1 MRLIAITL
9 IITALQGCG
18 TAGSTKLNIQL
29 AQSTVFDFQDQ
40 RPEDQRI
47 STKFHGSSGEI
58 TQLGDDAVS
67 PSGPDLVKTWL
78 SNKLSSRLVRKKIV
92 LQEFSIRILDPKV
105 VINEQSMDHAVAS
118 TPTADPI
125 SPLLARWFIIG
136 IEGARSEKMVSVQI
150 AGKIGE
156 QEFTGGGRESFKGRV
171 TESNINSVIIQALDA
186 AISDITRLLTVH
198 DLSSELGAQPNPK

>member
-1 MRLIAITL
+1 MGKSHSL
-9 IITALQGCG
+9 C
-18 TAGSTKLNIQL
+18 
-29 AQSTVFDFQDQ
+29 
-40 RPEDQRI
+40 
-47 STKFHGSSGEI
+47 
-58 TQLGDDAVS
+58 DDTVS

-78 SNKLSSRLVRKKIV
+78 NNKLSSQLVRKKIV

-136 IEGARSEKMVSVQI
+136 IEGARSEKTVSVQI

-156 QEFTGGGRESFKGRV
+156 QEFTGGGRENFKGRV
-171 TESNINSVIIQALDA
+171 TESSISSVIVQALDTA
-186 AISDITRLLTVH
+186 VSDIERLL
-198 DLSSELGAQPNPK
+198 P